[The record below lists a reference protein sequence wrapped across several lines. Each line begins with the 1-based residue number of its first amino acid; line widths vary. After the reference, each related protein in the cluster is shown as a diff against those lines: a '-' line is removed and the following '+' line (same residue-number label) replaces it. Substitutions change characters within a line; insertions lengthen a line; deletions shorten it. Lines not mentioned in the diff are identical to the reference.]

1 MASLSLITKPMIFYS
16 SMNNLDTIKKNY
28 LLEIENLD
36 LSFPVRLYR
45 HTSARD
51 FFIQSIKSP
60 WSIFQKT
67 NENHILKNINLK
79 IFKNDRI
86 ALIGLNGSGKTSL
99 CRCLAGMLM
108 PNRGRILK
116 NCQIRSVIQTEA
128 GFYSELTGRENARLL
143 SFFLYNNLSDKDRLD
158 VVDESLAFSELGHYV
173 DAPLN
178 TYSMGMKSRLS
189 LALTTALPQELL
201 ILDEVY
207 SHADEFFQNKIQT
220 RIEMQIKN
228 SGAVIMVSHYEKD
241 FINSCNRGIVLHDGE
256 IKYDGNLATALEAY
270 RFMNGPSNE

>member
-1 MASLSLITKPMIFYS
+1 
-16 SMNNLDTIKKNY
+16 MNNLDALKKNT

-36 LSFPVRLYR
+36 LSFPIRLYK
-45 HTSARD
+45 HSSARD
-51 FFIQSIKSP
+51 FFIQAIKSP

-67 NENHILKNINLK
+67 NENPILKNITLK

-99 CRCLAGMLM
+99 CRCLAGILV
-108 PNRGRILK
+108 PNRGNILK

-128 GFYSELTGRENARLL
+128 GFYSDLTGRENAHLL
-143 SFFLYNNLSDKDRLD
+143 SFFLYNSLSNKDRLA
-158 VVDESLAFSELGHYV
+158 VVNESLDFSELGAYV
-173 DAPLN
+173 DAPLS

-201 ILDEVY
+201 VLDEVY
-207 SHADEFFQNKIQT
+207 SHADEFFQNKIQA
-220 RIEMQIKN
+220 RIERQIKS

-241 FINSCNRGIVLHDGE
+241 FINLCNRGIVLHEGE
-256 IKYDGNLATALEAY
+256 IKYDGNLTTALEAY
-270 RFMNGPSNE
+270 RFMNGPNRDGCHER